1 MIIKHRTQRRY
12 AYGGS
17 GIFDVIG
24 SLVSRV
30 ATKAPEVLARAQAN
44 KLISQVVKKSMTAG
58 QKALIDNS
66 DRLTTGL
73 VNKVVDK
80 IVKPS
85 AKDIVKP
92 SAKDIVAKKQASAL
106 INSLTQPQVT
116 PVNLNALISGM
127 GLKPVRSGY
136 GIALD

>member
-24 SLVSRV
+24 TLASRL
-30 ATKAPEVLARAQAN
+30 ASKAPAVLAQAQAN

-85 AKDIVKP
+85 AKDIV
-92 SAKDIVAKKQASAL
+92 AKKQASAL
-106 INSLTQPQVT
+106 INSLTQPQLT

>member
-1 MIIKHRTQRRY
+1 MLIIKRRTQRHY
-12 AYGGS
+12 VYGGS

-24 SLVSRV
+24 NLVSRV

-44 KLISQVVKKSMTAG
+44 KLITQVVKKSMTAG

-80 IVKPS
+80 IVKP
-85 AKDIVKP
+85 KP
-92 SAKDIVAKKQASAL
+92 STNDIVAKKQAIAL
-106 INSLTQPQVT
+106 INSLTQPQVA

-136 GIALD
+136 GITLD

>member
-17 GIFDVIG
+17 GIFNVI
-24 SLVSRV
+24 SNLVSKV

-44 KLISQVVKKSMTAG
+44 KLISQVVNKSMTAG

-66 DRLTTGL
+66 DRLTTGI

-80 IVKPS
+80 IVKPNPS
-85 AKDIVKP
+85 VGDI
-92 SAKDIVAKKQASAL
+92 AAKKQASAL
-106 INSLTQPQVT
+106 INSLTQART
-116 PVNLNALISGM
+116 SPVNSNSNLNSLIAGM
-127 GLKPVRSGY
+127 GLKPVKSGN
-136 GIALD
+136 GITLD